1 MLQFNINL
9 TECPKYKTRKNVT
22 GIKNI
27 LRIFQEFL
35 KDMNSKLKKQ
45 NKYWE
50 WEKQINLLI

>member
-45 NKYWE
+45 NKY
-50 WEKQINLLI
+50 